1 MKQLTSCVSSTAPI
15 HIALLNMLRMDKA
28 HTQFF
33 LYQIFA
39 FASLEPEGN
48 TKTSHEN
55 PSDDTDVIL
64 IFNSSCLAGGKY
76 LHFWLYLIA
85 QMLISF

>member
-1 MKQLTSCVSSTAPI
+1 MKPLTSCVSSTASI

-33 LYQIFA
+33 PYQIFA
-39 FASLEPEGN
+39 IASLEPLKQVM
-48 TKTSHEN
+48 KTHQHRCDIN
-55 PSDDTDVIL
+55 IQFFL
-64 IFNSSCLAGGKY
+64 FGGGEY